1 MDVRRTL
8 ELMSGRLAAG
18 LVALLVVLTGLT
30 VFVGGD
36 DERTVTAHFSRAVA
50 LYKGSEVRLM
60 GVPIGTITSVT
71 PEGDSVRVV
80 MTYDARYK
88 LPATARAAIITPT
101 LVSDRFVQL
110 APAYTSGPE
119 LADHADIPLDRS
131 GTPVELDR
139 IYRSLADLSSA
150 LGPNG
155 ANKNGAL
162 ASLITSGA
170 HALGGNGALANQTL
184 RSMSEAVQ
192 AFGDNSG
199 ALFSS
204 VRQLSELTGALARND
219 DVVNS
224 FVANLAGVSADLAG
238 ERDDLRRALVSLAQ
252 VVKEVRGFV
261 RDNRASLT
269 SNIKG
274 LSRVLGAV
282 ASESDALGT
291 ALQLAPLGLGNL
303 ALAYDPSTGSIGS
316 RMQLGPTGSSL
327 GNILCDVVA
336 NARIPNSQLAC
347 SLLKKLVGPLSGSTD
362 IGAGRHQAARVGAA
376 RPSTDLG
383 QLLGAAS

>member
-119 LADHADIPLDRS
+119 LADHADIP
-131 GTPVELDR
+131 LDR